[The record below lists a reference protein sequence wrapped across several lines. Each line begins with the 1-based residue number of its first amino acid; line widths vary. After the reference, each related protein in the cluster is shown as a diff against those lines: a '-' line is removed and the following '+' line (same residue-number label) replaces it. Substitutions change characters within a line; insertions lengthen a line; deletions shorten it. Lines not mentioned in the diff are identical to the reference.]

1 MLKGIGL
8 FGRQSLRQMK
18 LLVEE
23 AAGAGNIGVFSVDF
37 VSDRTSSRRFSSEPN
52 NPSMKLS
59 TNFRDIR
66 KVTASMRPAAW
77 VSFHLFWGCFVAL
90 PATPWMGNIFCD
102 SHSRRFSGEEEDRS
116 FVRLSATRSSLVE
129 QGARQQMDGT
139 GIRSVSHKIFH
150 EEIVLLFVVSSGNVK
165 VGWEWNANVK

>member
-1 MLKGIGL
+1 
-8 FGRQSLRQMK
+8 
-18 LLVEE
+18 
-23 AAGAGNIGVFSVDF
+23 
-37 VSDRTSSRRFSSEPN
+37 
-52 NPSMKLS
+52 
-59 TNFRDIR
+59 
-66 KVTASMRPAAW
+66 
-77 VSFHLFWGCFVAL
+77 
-90 PATPWMGNIFCD
+90 MGNIFCD

-165 VGWEWNANVK
+165 VG